1 MARGYRR
8 LTASTR
14 TFRRILGTELISI
27 ATVPSVS
34 DSGIDGDAVA
44 GAGDSVPDRAPP
56 PPTRRP
62 SPASLTPVQQRTLDA
77 LRRSGDPL
85 VFDDALVD
93 DLHDEMNTAVEHF
106 TERLGTSELFVT
118 KHKLASVLD
127 CEEHHLAPDDFSWTP
142 PRARGQVSHRA
153 IQLLLT
159 WRGEPAPIELVD
171 EAMARLANDD
181 NDYSGIGAWIASL
194 TPGDEADLRGQA
206 TERVTKF
213 IECFPPLDRRSN
225 PLTESKTRWP
235 VDGQIV
241 LRGQADLTIGRP
253 RSNESTK
260 VIIDLKSGNTS
271 PRHRQDL
278 GFYALIETMS
288 RRVPPRK
295 VATFYLDAGEAQTED
310 VSERLLRTA
319 LRRTLDGINAMVEL
333 EVEERPPVKRPGTS
347 CRWCPLVSGCEE
359 GRAYLESR
367 DRDV

>member
-1 MARGYRR
+1 M
-8 LTASTR
+8 
-14 TFRRILGTELISI
+14 
-27 ATVPSVS
+27 PQVS
-34 DSGIDGDAVA
+34 YSGIDGDA
-44 GAGDSVPDRAPP
+44 GATSDGAPPDKIPP
-56 PPTRRP
+56 PPAART
-62 SPASLTPVQQRTLDA
+62 SPAALTPVQQRTLDA

-85 VFDDALVD
+85 VFDDALID

-127 CEEHHLAPDDFSWTP
+127 CEAHHLAPDDFVWTP
-142 PRARGQVSHRA
+142 PVARGQVSHRA

-159 WRGEPAPIELVD
+159 WRGEPTPIELVD

-181 NDYSGIGAWIASL
+181 NGIGAWIASL

-253 RSNESTK
+253 RGSESTK
-260 VIIDLKSGNTS
+260 VIIDLKTGNTS
-271 PRHRQDL
+271 TRHRQDL
-278 GFYALIETMS
+278 GFYALIETLS

-347 CRWCPLVSGCEE
+347 CRWCPLVTGCDE

-367 DRDV
+367 DRDI

>member
-1 MARGYRR
+1 M
-8 LTASTR
+8 
-14 TFRRILGTELISI
+14 
-27 ATVPSVS
+27 PQVS
-34 DSGIDGDAVA
+34 YSGIDGGA
-44 GAGDSVPDRAPP
+44 GATSEGTPPDKTPQPP
-56 PPTRRP
+56 
-62 SPASLTPVQQRTLDA
+62 AALTPVQQRTLDA

-85 VFDDALVD
+85 VFDDALVN
-93 DLHDEMNTAVEHF
+93 DLHDEMSTAVEHF

-118 KHKLASVLD
+118 KHKLATVLD
-127 CEEHHLAPDDFSWTP
+127 CEAHHLAPDTFVWTP
-142 PRARGQVSHRA
+142 PVARGQVSHRA

-159 WRGEPAPIELVD
+159 WRGEPTPIELVD

-194 TPGDEADLRGQA
+194 APGDEADLRGQA

-253 RSNESTK
+253 RGSESTK
-260 VIIDLKSGNTS
+260 VIIDLKTGNTS

-278 GFYALIETMS
+278 GFYALIETLS

-319 LRRTLDGINAMVEL
+319 LRRTLDGINAMVEV

-347 CRWCPLVSGCEE
+347 CRWCPLVSKCEE

-367 DRDV
+367 DRDA